1 MEFTKKQKLIKW
13 LQDYANE
20 HKCYVCINS
29 DYSPCV
35 IAIKGNPI
43 RRYDEEDGYWY
54 WGCHGKGK
62 FKWIDDEIPEKLKW
76 TRFDLM
82 GEKGIIFNPEKKN
95 ETVI

>member
-1 MEFTKKQKLIKW
+1 MILKTKKQRLREW
-13 LQDYANE
+13 LQNYANE

-62 FKWIDDEIPEKLKW
+62 SKWIDKEIRKPVPA
-76 TRFDLM
+76 DLM
-82 GEKGIIFNPEKKN
+82 AEVLK
-95 ETVI
+95 VIGNDRN